1 MVTAG
6 GKETL
11 PPTKGGTMRTMK
23 ALLLGSAAGLVAVGG
38 AQAADLPVKAKPV
51 EYVKVCT
58 LYGAGFYYVPGTDT
72 CLKLGAYFRFQIES
86 DASGGTAFMNGAPG
100 LYTRTDTPNT
110 NHRVRAA
117 FSWDSRTQT
126 EYGTLRMYFRGG
138 WEQTTPGT
146 PDEFIFW
153 DRGFIQFAG
162 FTVGRAESFFDLF
175 SFSPYSYGGTGRIS
189 GNQTVETRGVM
200 QFGYTAQLGNG
211 FTASIALEDGGNAAA
226 GPAGNNQR
234 ARGHSNLDLDGAVV
248 GGIGNTVISF
258 ANATSTLTPDNGSSD
273 VPDIVGNVRVDQA
286 WGSAQLAGALHLN
299 QAGYYSAFGAGCVP
313 GNSTRCDHPENEIG
327 WAVMGSMIVNL
338 PMIAPGDTIG
348 FAVTF
353 SEGAVGYATKER
365 TFRLWGHGDSN
376 GGLFSSYGVGF
387 SGDSVFRNPGAVAGY
402 AGQLELTQAFSIS
415 AGAQH
420 FWTPQLRTSLYG
432 GYVSIEHSDVAKSL
446 ICPAGPGPF
455 VVPVIP
461 VGTSGLGVT
470 NCDPDYSYW
479 AIGSRT
485 QWNPV
490 PYLDVGVD
498 VMWTHLDT
506 AFAGLGVTT
515 TAQGAHPAQIVNIE
529 DQDALSI
536 LGRVQY
542 NFIP

>member
-1 MVTAG
+1 
-6 GKETL
+6 
-11 PPTKGGTMRTMK
+11 MK
-23 ALLLGSAAGLVAVGG
+23 TVKTLLLGSAAGFVAVAG

-51 EYVKVCT
+51 EYVRICP

-72 CLKLGAYFRFQIES
+72 CLKLGAYLRFQIES
-86 DASGGTAFMNGAPG
+86 DASGGTTFMNGASG

-146 PDEFIFW
+146 PDETVFW

-162 FTVGRAESFFDLF
+162 FTVGRAESFFDHF
-175 SFSPYSYGGTGRIS
+175 SFSPYSYHGAGRIS
-189 GNQTVETRGVM
+189 SNHTVESRGIVM
-200 QFGYTAQLGNG
+200 FGYTAQLGNG
-211 FTASIALEDGGNAAA
+211 FTASISFEDGGNSAA
-226 GPAGNNQR
+226 GAAGNNVR
-234 ARGHSNLDLDGAVV
+234 ARGRSVLDLDGAVA
-248 GGIGNTVISF
+248 GGIGNTVTPF
-258 ANATSTLTPDNGSSD
+258 ANATATLTPDNGSSD
-273 VPDIVGNVRVDQA
+273 VPDIVGNIRVDQA

-313 GNSTRCDHPENEIG
+313 GNSTRCEHPENEIG
-327 WAVMGSMIVNL
+327 WAVMGSVIINL

-348 FAVTF
+348 AAVAF
-353 SEGAVGYATKER
+353 SEGALGYATR
-365 TFRLWGHGDSN
+365 DRIFRIWHHGDSN
-376 GGLFSSYGVGF
+376 GGLVSSYGVGF
-387 SGDSVFRNPGAVAGY
+387 SGDSVFRNPGAIPGY
-402 AGQLELTQAFSIS
+402 AGQLELTKGFSFA

-420 FWTPQLRTSLYG
+420 LWTPQLRTSLYG

-446 ICPAGPGPF
+446 ICPAGA
-455 VVPVIP
+455 VVPGGFVP
-461 VGTSGLGVT
+461 VGTSGLIVT

-485 QWNPV
+485 QWNPH
-490 PYLDVGVD
+490 PYLDIGVD
-498 VMWTHLDT
+498 VVWTRLNT
-506 AFAGLGVTT
+506 AFAGAGATT
-515 TAQGAHPAQIVNIE
+515 TAQGANPAQVVNIE
-529 DQDALSI
+529 DQDALSVI
-536 LGRVQY
+536 GRVQY